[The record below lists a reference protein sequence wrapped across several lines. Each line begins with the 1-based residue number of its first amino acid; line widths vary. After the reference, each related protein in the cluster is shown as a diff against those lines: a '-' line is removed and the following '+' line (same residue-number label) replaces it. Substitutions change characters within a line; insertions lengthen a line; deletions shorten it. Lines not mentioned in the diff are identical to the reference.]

1 MTIAAQE
8 FSNTGAWRGVYFDG
22 PQSDQNHDG
31 DEIPV
36 WLVYVGDEQAEPT
49 DTVYKC
55 HNFTSAQALVDH
67 YEANMAEYDIKG
79 TPSIVIN
86 GTVHSNMTYAELK
99 TILDAELAK

>member
-22 PQSDQNHDG
+22 PQSDQNHDS

-55 HNFTSAQALVDH
+55 HNFTSAQALAERMAHDRRLDLIH
-67 YEANMAEYDIKG
+67 EANPA
-79 TPSIVIN
+79 
-86 GTVHSNMTYAELK
+86 
-99 TILDAELAK
+99 